1 MNRNPEPIGWSSFAR
16 RTAREALLAYVD
28 MQEVDPMGEDLTQAI
43 AEAAGLFVGE
53 VWGAMFVRV
62 HVEHDYSAPL
72 IWEALVDVKGA
83 PTLTHGQVV
92 EKMPRDAS
100 RLNIYMRPA
109 ALFDIMA
116 AAARMTEAE
125 AEDEDI

>member
-1 MNRNPEPIGWSSFAR
+1 MHNPEPIGWSSFAR

-28 MQEVDPMGEDLTQAI
+28 MQEADPLGEDLTSAI

-62 HVEHDYSAPL
+62 HVEHDYNNPL
-72 IWEALVDVKGA
+72 TWEALVDVKGT
-83 PTLTHGQVV
+83 PTLTHGRDIEQ
-92 EKMPRDAS
+92 MPRAAS
-100 RLNIYMRPA
+100 RLNLYMRPA

-125 AEDEDI
+125 DI